1 MVLFRFVSDLW
12 KLARRTNGLGP
23 VCMAHEEMNVGNDF
37 WEEMDGIANQL
48 KAMVRRWGLQH
59 KKIYYGKNW
68 DVSRRWV
75 L

>member
-1 MVLFRFVSDLW
+1 
-12 KLARRTNGLGP
+12 
-23 VCMAHEEMNVGNDF
+23 MAHEEMNVGNDF
-37 WEEMDGIANQL
+37 WEEMDGIENHL
-48 KAMVRRWGLQH
+48 KAMVLWWELQH

>member
-1 MVLFRFVSDLW
+1 
-12 KLARRTNGLGP
+12 
-23 VCMAHEEMNVGNDF
+23 MAHEEMNVGNDF